1 MNKINYHS
9 KFMPKKIIKKLA
21 RSLGIDLKRYNVQTS
36 EAAKMQRLLAYHNI
50 DLVFDVGANIGQ
62 YAKLLRELGYSGR
75 IVSFEPLSSAY
86 SQLKA
91 VSEKD
96 PLWEIAPQAAIG
108 NQEGEIIINIAGNSQ
123 SSSALPMLDAHVQSA
138 PESAYSGSETVKLSR
153 LDTLAKDYIKSE
165 TKSIFLKIDVQ
176 GLEKQVLEG
185 ATAILPLVKG
195 IKLELSL
202 VPLYEGQVLFKEMI
216 DIVEKLGYELYGI
229 EPGFTAEKTGRVLQ
243 MDGIFFKPD

>member
-1 MNKINYHS
+1 MI
-9 KFMPKKIIKKLA
+9 KKTIKKLS
-21 RSLGIDLKRYNVQTS
+21 RSLGVDLKRYNVQTS
-36 EAAKMQRLLAYHNI
+36 EAAKMQRLLAYNNI

-91 VSEKD
+91 VSRKD
-96 PLWEIAPQAAIG
+96 PLWEIAPQTAIG
-108 NQEGEIIINIAGNSQ
+108 NQEGEIIINIAGNSY
-123 SSSALPMLDAHVQSA
+123 SSSALPMLDAHLESA

-202 VPLYEGQVLFKEMI
+202 VPLYEGQVLFQEMI

-229 EPGFTAEKTGRVLQ
+229 EPGFTAEKTGRMLQ

>member
-1 MNKINYHS
+1 ML
-9 KFMPKKIIKKLA
+9 KKIVKKLS
-21 RSLGIDLKRYNVQTS
+21 RSLGVDLKRYNVQTS

-91 VSEKD
+91 VSKKE
-96 PLWEIAPQAAIG
+96 PLWEIAPQTAIG
-108 NQEGEIIINIAGNSQ
+108 NQEGEITINIAGNSQ
-123 SSSALPMLDAHVQSA
+123 SSSALPMLDAHLESA

-153 LDTLAKDYIKSE
+153 LDTIAKDYIKSE

-176 GLEKQVLEG
+176 GLEKQVIEG

-216 DIVEKLGYELYGI
+216 DIIEKLGYELYGI
-229 EPGFTAEKTGRVLQ
+229 EPGFTAEKTGRMLQ

>member
-1 MNKINYHS
+1 MI
-9 KFMPKKIIKKLA
+9 KKTIKKLS
-21 RSLGIDLKRYNVQTS
+21 RSLGIDLKRYNIQTS

-96 PLWEIAPQAAIG
+96 PLWEIAPQTAIG
-108 NQEGEIIINIAGNSQ
+108 NQEGEIIINIAGNSY
-123 SSSALPMLDAHVQSA
+123 SSSALPMLDAHLESA

-153 LDTLAKDYIKSE
+153 LDTIAKDYIKSE

-229 EPGFTAEKTGRVLQ
+229 EPGFTAEKTGRMLQ

>member
-1 MNKINYHS
+1 
-9 KFMPKKIIKKLA
+9 MPKKVIKKLS

-96 PLWEIAPQAAIG
+96 PLWEIAPQTAIG

-123 SSSALPMLDAHVQSA
+123 SSSALPMLDAHLESA

-202 VPLYEGQVLFKEMI
+202 VPLYEGQVLFQEMI

-229 EPGFTAEKTGRVLQ
+229 EPGFTAEKTGRMLQ

>member
-1 MNKINYHS
+1 ML
-9 KFMPKKIIKKLA
+9 KKTIKKLA
-21 RSLGIDLKRYNVQTS
+21 RSLGVDLKRYNVQTS

-91 VSEKD
+91 VSKKE
-96 PLWEIAPQAAIG
+96 PLWEIAPQTAIG
-108 NQEGEIIINIAGNSQ
+108 NQEGEIIINIAGNSY
-123 SSSALPMLDAHVQSA
+123 SSSALPMLDAHLESA

-176 GLEKQVLEG
+176 GLEKQVIEG

-216 DIVEKLGYELYGI
+216 DIIEKLSYELYGI
-229 EPGFTAEKTGRVLQ
+229 EPGFTAEKTGRMLQ

>member
-1 MNKINYHS
+1 ML
-9 KFMPKKIIKKLA
+9 KKTIKKLA
-21 RSLGIDLKRYNVQTS
+21 RSLGVDLKRYNVQTS

-96 PLWEIAPQAAIG
+96 PLWEIAPQTAIG
-108 NQEGEIIINIAGNSQ
+108 NQEGEIVINIAGNSY
-123 SSSALPMLDAHVQSA
+123 SSSALPMLDAHLESA

-153 LDTLAKDYIKSE
+153 LDTLAKNYIKSE

-229 EPGFTAEKTGRVLQ
+229 EPGFTAEKTGRMLQ

>member
-1 MNKINYHS
+1 MI
-9 KFMPKKIIKKLA
+9 KKTIKKLS
-21 RSLGIDLKRYNVQTS
+21 RSLGIELKRYNVQTS

-96 PLWEIAPQAAIG
+96 PLWEIAPQTAIG
-108 NQEGEIIINIAGNSQ
+108 NQEGEIIINIAGNSY
-123 SSSALPMLDAHVQSA
+123 SSSALPMLDAHLESA

-176 GLEKQVLEG
+176 GLEKQVIEG

-216 DIVEKLGYELYGI
+216 DIIEKLGYELYGI

>member
-1 MNKINYHS
+1 
-9 KFMPKKIIKKLA
+9 MPKKIIKKLA
-21 RSLGIDLKRYNVQTS
+21 RSLGVDLKRYNVQTS

-91 VSEKD
+91 VSKKD
-96 PLWEIAPQAAIG
+96 PLWEIAPQTAIG
-108 NQEGEIIINIAGNSQ
+108 NQEGEIVINIAGNSY
-123 SSSALPMLDAHVQSA
+123 SSSALPMLDAHLESA

-216 DIVEKLGYELYGI
+216 DIIEKLGYELYGI

>member
-1 MNKINYHS
+1 MI
-9 KFMPKKIIKKLA
+9 KKTIKKLS
-21 RSLGIDLKRYNVQTS
+21 RSLGIDLKRYNIQTS

-91 VSEKD
+91 VSKKD
-96 PLWEIAPQAAIG
+96 PLWEIAPQTAIG
-108 NQEGEIIINIAGNSQ
+108 NQEGEITINIAGNSQ
-123 SSSALPMLDAHVQSA
+123 SSSALPMLDAHLESA

-176 GLEKQVLEG
+176 GLEKQVIEG

-229 EPGFTAEKTGRVLQ
+229 EPGFTAEKTGRMLQ

>member
-1 MNKINYHS
+1 
-9 KFMPKKIIKKLA
+9 MPKKTIKKLS
-21 RSLGIDLKRYNVQTS
+21 RSLGVDLKRYNVQTS

-91 VSEKD
+91 VSKKE
-96 PLWEIAPQAAIG
+96 PLWEIAPQTAIG

-123 SSSALPMLDAHVQSA
+123 SSSALPMLDAHLESA

-153 LDTLAKDYIKSE
+153 LDTIAKDYIKSE

-176 GLEKQVLEG
+176 GLEKQVIEG

-216 DIVEKLGYELYGI
+216 DIIEKLGYELYGI
-229 EPGFTAEKTGRVLQ
+229 EPGFTAEKTGRMLQ

>member
-1 MNKINYHS
+1 MI
-9 KFMPKKIIKKLA
+9 KKTIKKLS
-21 RSLGIDLKRYNVQTS
+21 RSLGVDLKRYNVQTS
-36 EAAKMQRLLAYHNI
+36 EAAKMQRLLAYNNI
-50 DLVFDVGANIGQ
+50 DLVFDVGSNIGQ

-86 SQLKA
+86 SRLKA

-108 NQEGEIIINIAGNSQ
+108 NQEGEIIINIAGNSY
-123 SSSALPMLDAHVQSA
+123 SSSALPMLDAHLESA

-153 LDTLAKDYIKSE
+153 LDTLAKNYIKSE

-202 VPLYEGQVLFKEMI
+202 VPLYEGQVLFQEMI

-229 EPGFTAEKTGRVLQ
+229 EPGFTAEKTGRMLQ

>member
-1 MNKINYHS
+1 MI
-9 KFMPKKIIKKLA
+9 KKTIKKLS

-91 VSEKD
+91 VSKKD

-108 NQEGEIIINIAGNSQ
+108 NQEGEIVINIAGNSY
-123 SSSALPMLDAHVQSA
+123 SSSALPMLDAHLESA

-153 LDTLAKDYIKSE
+153 LDTIAKDYIKSE

-185 ATAILPLVKG
+185 AKAILPLVKG

-216 DIVEKLGYELYGI
+216 DIIEKLGYELYGI
-229 EPGFTAEKTGRVLQ
+229 EPGFTAEKTGRMLQ

>member
-1 MNKINYHS
+1 MI
-9 KFMPKKIIKKLA
+9 KKTIKKLS
-21 RSLGIDLKRYNVQTS
+21 RSLGVDLKRYNVQTS
-36 EAAKMQRLLAYHNI
+36 EAAKMQRLLAYNNI

-86 SQLKA
+86 SRLKA

-108 NQEGEIIINIAGNSQ
+108 NQEGEIIINIAGNSY
-123 SSSALPMLDAHVQSA
+123 SSSALPMLDAHLESA

-153 LDTLAKDYIKSE
+153 LDTLAKNYIKSE

-202 VPLYEGQVLFKEMI
+202 VPLYEGQVLFQEMI

-229 EPGFTAEKTGRVLQ
+229 EPGFTAEKTGRMLQ

>member
-1 MNKINYHS
+1 ML
-9 KFMPKKIIKKLA
+9 KKTIKKLA
-21 RSLGIDLKRYNVQTS
+21 RSLGVDLKRYNVQTS

-96 PLWEIAPQAAIG
+96 PLWEIAPQTAIG
-108 NQEGEIIINIAGNSQ
+108 NQEGEITINIAGNSQ
-123 SSSALPMLDAHVQSA
+123 SSSALPMLDAHLESA

-229 EPGFTAEKTGRVLQ
+229 EPGFTAEKTGRMLQ

>member
-1 MNKINYHS
+1 M
-9 KFMPKKIIKKLA
+9 FKKTIKKLA
-21 RSLGIDLKRYNVQTS
+21 RSLGIDLKRYNIQTS

-96 PLWEIAPQAAIG
+96 PLWEIAPQTAIG

-216 DIVEKLGYELYGI
+216 DIIEKLGYELYGI
-229 EPGFTAEKTGRVLQ
+229 EPGFTAEKTGRMLQ

>member
-1 MNKINYHS
+1 MI
-9 KFMPKKIIKKLA
+9 KKTIKKLS
-21 RSLGIDLKRYNVQTS
+21 RSLGVDLKRYNVQTS

-96 PLWEIAPQAAIG
+96 PLWEIAPQTAIG
-108 NQEGEIIINIAGNSQ
+108 NQEGEIVINIAGNSY
-123 SSSALPMLDAHVQSA
+123 SSSALPMLDAHLESA

-229 EPGFTAEKTGRVLQ
+229 EPGFTAEKTGRMLQ

>member
-1 MNKINYHS
+1 MI
-9 KFMPKKIIKKLA
+9 KKTIKKLS
-21 RSLGIDLKRYNVQTS
+21 RSLGIELKRYNVQTS

-91 VSEKD
+91 VSKKE
-96 PLWEIAPQAAIG
+96 PLWEIAPQTAIG
-108 NQEGEIIINIAGNSQ
+108 NQEGEITINIAGNSY
-123 SSSALPMLDAHVQSA
+123 SSSALPMLDAHLESA

-153 LDTLAKDYIKSE
+153 LDTIAKDYIKSE

-176 GLEKQVLEG
+176 GLEKQVIEG

-216 DIVEKLGYELYGI
+216 DIIEKLGYELYGI
-229 EPGFTAEKTGRVLQ
+229 EPGFTAEKTGRMLQ

>member
-1 MNKINYHS
+1 MI
-9 KFMPKKIIKKLA
+9 KKTIKKLS
-21 RSLGIDLKRYNVQTS
+21 RSLGVDLKRYNVQTS
-36 EAAKMQRLLAYHNI
+36 EAAKMQRLLAYNNI

-108 NQEGEIIINIAGNSQ
+108 NQEGEIIINIAGNSY
-123 SSSALPMLDAHVQSA
+123 SSSALPMLDAHLESA

-202 VPLYEGQVLFKEMI
+202 VPLYEGQVLFQEMI

-229 EPGFTAEKTGRVLQ
+229 EPGFTAEKTGRMLQ

>member
-1 MNKINYHS
+1 MI
-9 KFMPKKIIKKLA
+9 KKTIKKLS
-21 RSLGIDLKRYNVQTS
+21 RSLGIDLKRYNIQTS

-62 YAKLLRELGYSGR
+62 YAKSLRDLGYSGR

-91 VSEKD
+91 ASKKD
-96 PLWEIAPQAAIG
+96 PLWEIAPQTAIG
-108 NQEGEIIINIAGNSQ
+108 NQEGEIIINIAGNSY
-123 SSSALPMLDAHVQSA
+123 SSSALPMLDAHLESA

-176 GLEKQVLEG
+176 GLEKQVIEG
-185 ATAILPLVKG
+185 ATAILPSIKG

-202 VPLYEGQVLFKEMI
+202 VPLYEGQVMFKEMI
-216 DIVEKLGYELYGI
+216 DIIEKLGYELYGI
-229 EPGFTAEKTGRVLQ
+229 EPGFTAEKTGRMLQ

>member
-1 MNKINYHS
+1 MI
-9 KFMPKKIIKKLA
+9 KKTIKKLS
-21 RSLGIDLKRYNVQTS
+21 RSLGIDLKRYNIQTS

-108 NQEGEIIINIAGNSQ
+108 NQEGEITINIAGNSY
-123 SSSALPMLDAHVQSA
+123 SSSALPMLDAHLESA

-153 LDTLAKDYIKSE
+153 LDIIAKDYIKSE

-185 ATAILPLVKG
+185 ATAILPSIKG

-202 VPLYEGQVLFKEMI
+202 VPLYKGQVLFKEMI
-216 DIVEKLGYELYGI
+216 DIIEKLGYELYGI
-229 EPGFTAEKTGRVLQ
+229 EPGFTAEKTGRMLQ

>member
-1 MNKINYHS
+1 MLNKT
-9 KFMPKKIIKKLA
+9 IKKLS
-21 RSLGIDLKRYNVQTS
+21 RSLGIDLKRYNIQTS

-108 NQEGEIIINIAGNSQ
+108 NQEGEIIINIAGNSY
-123 SSSALPMLDAHVQSA
+123 SSSALPMLDAHLESA

-153 LDTLAKDYIKSE
+153 LDTIVKDYIKSE

-176 GLEKQVLEG
+176 GLEKQVIEG

-229 EPGFTAEKTGRVLQ
+229 EPGFTAEKTGRMLQ

>member
-1 MNKINYHS
+1 ML
-9 KFMPKKIIKKLA
+9 KKIVKKLS
-21 RSLGIDLKRYNVQTS
+21 RSLGVDLKRYNVQTS

-91 VSEKD
+91 VSKKE
-96 PLWEIAPQAAIG
+96 PLWEIAPQTAIG
-108 NQEGEIIINIAGNSQ
+108 NQEGEITINIAGNSQ
-123 SSSALPMLDAHVQSA
+123 SSSALPMLDAHLESA

-153 LDTLAKDYIKSE
+153 LDTIAKDYIKSE

-229 EPGFTAEKTGRVLQ
+229 EPGFTAEKTGRMLQ

>member
-1 MNKINYHS
+1 M
-9 KFMPKKIIKKLA
+9 FKKTIKKLS
-21 RSLGIDLKRYNVQTS
+21 RSLGIDLKRYNIQTS

-96 PLWEIAPQAAIG
+96 PLWEIAPQTAIG
-108 NQEGEIIINIAGNSQ
+108 NQEGEIVINIAGNSY
-123 SSSALPMLDAHVQSA
+123 SSSALPMLDAHLESA

-229 EPGFTAEKTGRVLQ
+229 EPGFTAEKTGRMLQ

>member
-1 MNKINYHS
+1 MI
-9 KFMPKKIIKKLA
+9 KKTIKKLS
-21 RSLGIDLKRYNVQTS
+21 RSLGIDLKRYNIQTS
-36 EAAKMQRLLAYHNI
+36 EAAKMQRLLAYNNI

-86 SQLKA
+86 SRLKA

-108 NQEGEIIINIAGNSQ
+108 NQEGEIIINIAGNSY
-123 SSSALPMLDAHVQSA
+123 SSSALPMLDAHLESA

-153 LDTLAKDYIKSE
+153 LDTIAKDYIKSE

-176 GLEKQVLEG
+176 GLEKQVIEG

-216 DIVEKLGYELYGI
+216 DIIEKLGYELYGI
-229 EPGFTAEKTGRVLQ
+229 EPGFTAEKTGRMLQ

>member
-1 MNKINYHS
+1 
-9 KFMPKKIIKKLA
+9 MPKKTIKKLS
-21 RSLGIDLKRYNVQTS
+21 RSLGIDLKRYNIQTS

-62 YAKLLRELGYSGR
+62 YAKSLRDLGYSGR

-123 SSSALPMLDAHVQSA
+123 SSSALPMLDAHLGAA
-138 PESAYSGSETVKLSR
+138 PQSAYSGSETVKLSR

-176 GLEKQVLEG
+176 GLEKQVIEG
-185 ATAILPLVKG
+185 ATAILPSIKG

-216 DIVEKLGYELYGI
+216 DIIEKLGYELYGI
-229 EPGFTAEKTGRVLQ
+229 EPGFTAEKTGRMLQ

>member
-1 MNKINYHS
+1 MI
-9 KFMPKKIIKKLA
+9 KKTIKKLS
-21 RSLGIDLKRYNVQTS
+21 RSLGIDLKRYNIQTS

-96 PLWEIAPQAAIG
+96 PLWEIAPQTAIG
-108 NQEGEIIINIAGNSQ
+108 NQEGEIVINIAGNSY
-123 SSSALPMLDAHVQSA
+123 SSSALPMLDAHLESA

-229 EPGFTAEKTGRVLQ
+229 EPGFTAEKTGRMLQ

>member
-1 MNKINYHS
+1 
-9 KFMPKKIIKKLA
+9 MPKKTIKKLS
-21 RSLGIDLKRYNVQTS
+21 RSLGVDLKRYNVQTS

-91 VSEKD
+91 VSKKE
-96 PLWEIAPQAAIG
+96 PLWEIAPQTAIG
-108 NQEGEIIINIAGNSQ
+108 NQEGEITINIAGNSQ
-123 SSSALPMLDAHVQSA
+123 SSSALPMLDAHLESA

-153 LDTLAKDYIKSE
+153 LDTIAKDYIKSE

-176 GLEKQVLEG
+176 GLEKQVIEG

-216 DIVEKLGYELYGI
+216 DIIEKLGYELYGI
-229 EPGFTAEKTGRVLQ
+229 EPGFTAEKTGRMLQ

>member
-1 MNKINYHS
+1 ML
-9 KFMPKKIIKKLA
+9 KKIVKKLS
-21 RSLGIDLKRYNVQTS
+21 RSLGIDLKRYNIQTS
-36 EAAKMQRLLAYHNI
+36 EAAKMHRLLAYHNI

-96 PLWEIAPQAAIG
+96 PLWEIAPQTAIG
-108 NQEGEIIINIAGNSQ
+108 NQEGEIVINIAGNSY
-123 SSSALPMLDAHVQSA
+123 SSSALPMLDAHLESA

-216 DIVEKLGYELYGI
+216 DIIEKLGYELYGI
-229 EPGFTAEKTGRVLQ
+229 EPGFTAEKTGRMLQ

>member
-1 MNKINYHS
+1 MI
-9 KFMPKKIIKKLA
+9 KKTIKKLS
-21 RSLGIDLKRYNVQTS
+21 RSLGIDLKRYNIQTS

-96 PLWEIAPQAAIG
+96 PLWEIAPQTAIG
-108 NQEGEIIINIAGNSQ
+108 NQEGEIVINIAGNSY
-123 SSSALPMLDAHVQSA
+123 SSSALPMLDAHLESA

-153 LDTLAKDYIKSE
+153 LDTIAKDYIKSE

-229 EPGFTAEKTGRVLQ
+229 EPGFTAEKTGRMLQ